1 MLQIGARTHLT
12 PMHERQRSMKR
23 PAYVDRSMNVSTT
36 ANNSPNMP
44 RRSLFQM
51 RMAIGR
57 NDGKKFPERIMNPQR
72 RRRRREGVN
81 RSFIRISTALL
92 WEFHRKYFNTRWYSR
107 GPWDC
112 LASFDFAL
120 LRIALT
126 AILRQSS
133 SWTHLPHNKPL

>member
-23 PAYVDRSMNVSTT
+23 LAYVDRSMNVSTT

-44 RRSLFQM
+44 RRSLFQV

-92 WEFHRKYFNTRWYSR
+92 WEFHRKYFNTRWYWPRPMGLPCFVRFRSPSYR
-107 GPWDC
+107 SYGDS
-112 LASFDFAL
+112 A
-120 LRIALT
+120 
-126 AILRQSS
+126 AILVVDTFATQ
-133 SWTHLPHNKPL
+133 